1 MFVVLDIL
9 IGIFALLFP
18 GLMLSFLLFYGE
30 DGLGFWERIATGL
43 GLSALIDMLIIL
55 ILAQRWSLL
64 GLNFGPFMGGV
75 LLFVLACGGMI
86 FAKGESKKAF
96 FDFWSRSEVQN

>member
-30 DGLGFWERIATGL
+30 NGLGFWERIATSL
-43 GLSALIDMLIIL
+43 GLSALIDMLIIM
-55 ILAQRWSLL
+55 ILAQKWLAMGL
-64 GLNFGPFMGGV
+64 GLGSFMGGV
-75 LLFVLACGGMI
+75 LIFVLVCWGVI
-86 FAKGESKKAF
+86 FMKGESKKSF